1 MPMFPWMRPGG
12 RRRRSGFVAG
22 LFKAKAMN
30 EVDAGLDRATP
41 ASVRRE
47 AWRACVIC
55 HTCL

>member
-1 MPMFPWMRPGG
+1 MCACVSADEAW
-12 RRRRSGFVAG
+12 RRRRRMV
-22 LFKAKAMN
+22 LLQAKAMN

>member
-1 MPMFPWMRPGG
+1 MRVLPRMRPGG

-47 AWRACVIC
+47 ACVIC